1 MRNQWVM
8 GSSAVVAACA
18 FFSLGVSACL
28 QTGGQ
33 RKSELRARAE
43 ELLPDD
49 ARVLVV
55 GYGDCVE
62 LAESPSCIQ
71 IVFDLPEP
79 DPRSR
84 ARLVLDEAKRNGW
97 TVTHSDDAP
106 GGWSVFVKR
115 SGFTALVTLW
125 RSAAYEVDCSDAPDP
140 RSDEDRVCFNS
151 LNLER

>member
-1 MRNQWVM
+1 VM

-62 LAESPSCIQ
+62 LAASPSCIQ
-71 IVFDLPEP
+71 IVRLA
-79 DPRSR
+79 R
-84 ARLVLDEAKRNGW
+84 AGSAKPSAACAGRGEAQRLDSHTFRRCAW
-97 TVTHSDDAP
+97 
-106 GGWSVFVKR
+106 GWSVFVKR